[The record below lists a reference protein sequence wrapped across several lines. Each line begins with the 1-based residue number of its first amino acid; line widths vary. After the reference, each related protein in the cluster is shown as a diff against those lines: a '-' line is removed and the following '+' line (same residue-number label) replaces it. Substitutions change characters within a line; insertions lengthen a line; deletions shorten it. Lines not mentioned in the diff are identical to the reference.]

1 MTPYRHPL
9 RVLLHGIPKS
19 VYYVLL
25 ATVLTWILVG
35 LKKLEPILYPVIT
48 DFVVE
53 ETKVVGDHLLVRG
66 SMVKN
71 RECQFEDVIAYSNKS
86 IVSLE
91 FTETKVD
98 VSRIKG
104 VQNWGWWAVYPP
116 VKTITVY
123 ARHRCSTGIVTTK
136 LFEGKVP

>member
-1 MTPYRHPL
+1 MTPYTHPL

-35 LKKLEPILYPVIT
+35 LKKVEPIIYPVIT

-53 ETKVVGDHLLVRG
+53 ENKIMDDLLLVRG
-66 SMVKN
+66 SMIKA
-71 RECQFEDVIAYSNKS
+71 RDCQFEDVIAYSNGS

-104 VQNWGWWAVYPP
+104 VQNWGWWVVYPL
-116 VKTITVY
+116 VKSITVY
-123 ARHRCSTGIVTTK
+123 ARHRCSTGTVTTK